1 MASITGNS
9 GVVSID
15 GSNIANVRSYTIELT
30 SDTIENTVMS
40 GSNSGRTYVKGLSS
54 FSGSADIYF
63 DATDFSGADL
73 DGLINNDVGSAASVV
88 ALVVYPEGVLG
99 QSYGG
104 DIIVTGYS
112 INASFDGMVEASISF
127 QGTGQLTY
135 TA

>member
-63 DATDFSGADL
+63 DSTDFSGADL